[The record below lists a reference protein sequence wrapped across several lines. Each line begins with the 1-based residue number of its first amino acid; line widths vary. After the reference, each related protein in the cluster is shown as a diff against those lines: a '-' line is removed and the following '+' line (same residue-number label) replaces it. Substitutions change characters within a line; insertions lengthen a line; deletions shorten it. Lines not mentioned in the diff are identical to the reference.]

1 MTTMRECVE
10 ELSVKIGARPIGTD
24 EEQQA
29 AFFIE
34 DTMKAETNFDVELQ
48 EFDAVKSPEL
58 ARVIPAAIT
67 FFACIFALIM
77 SEIPAISFLLA
88 LVGAALFVT
97 NELGIFSI
105 ASFFGKAPSQNVVAT
120 HLPANG
126 EVAGRKKIVILT
138 NYDSEKV
145 RAEEATGIFSHLGKL
160 KLFELG
166 ASVLT
171 FLATLIMFLAGANM
185 FVTVLL
191 VLGLIGSALPVFAF
205 ILHSGGKYNEGANNN
220 AASVAVMLEVAKRI
234 SAGVYTPAGEVPI
247 IHGAS
252 EAEALGAI
260 PEGVSVRWAKDEKPK
275 IDPSSPVASMLFD
288 KSRVEGGAP
297 APAVAE
303 AEAEKPAPAPAPA
316 PSPALSPASDN
327 YSQSAQA
334 PVVQDV
340 AQQFSQASASYQEQN
355 FEPEPEVQP
364 AQQTRVDSSAP
375 DWFTRGRAKAGD
387 KGNTNAANVRRST
400 FGDAITNAENRVHER
415 EAQEFQADSNI
426 LQKKLQAIHDQ
437 IEAASANATKDVEKD
452 AKVAEKVLDNE
463 QKAETKT
470 ETKPEPKKQ
479 QDQKGVTG
487 FLEKETASATFEET
501 KAQEPVK
508 PQREVANV
516 PEVPA
521 LKPLEPEYGVE
532 VDPEEFLDKG
542 KTEPMNRVD
551 ANEVPAINDA
561 PVAESAPEPA
571 ENAPQRNI
579 ELPSLTGALDSKR
592 INERL
597 EEQKQQ
603 ANEQHQ
609 EQVQTQLNFNLP
621 SLSSDASQDR
631 AARDENKA
639 VSKVSAFG
647 VGEATGVFE
656 PITDEDLIRANE
668 GEDDLYVYDADDTAL
683 QQATTDSGAVA
694 GPGYVDIPDTHTES
708 IFGKLFHKKDKGDDA
723 SFADTIG
730 VDENYEA
737 RRVGKD
743 RGDWSSFNN
752 DAWDD
757 DDWNG
762 GAVVTGE
769 GDLDINE
776 RDAIYNFATNDI
788 AAEVWCV
795 ALGAECSNHSGLAN
809 FLQVN
814 GLDLKGAKFVT
825 LDALGAG
832 DLTVVESEG
841 VIKPQAVQT
850 RMKRMARD
858 AAKSLGISIG
868 SEKMLWKETTSS
880 ALGAKGNKYVHIA
893 GFEAGRPAL
902 SSSMKDTAENVYD
915 DVLQTSADYLMELVR
930 TL

>member
-120 HLPANG
+120 HHPANG
-126 EVAGRKKIVILT
+126 EAAGRKKIVILT

-145 RAEEATGIFSHLGKL
+145 RAEEATGIYSHLGKL
-160 KLFELG
+160 QLFELG

-171 FLATLIMFLAGANM
+171 FLATLLMFVAGANM
-185 FVTVLL
+185 FVTVLIF
-191 VLGLIGSALPVFAF
+191 LGLIGSGLPVFAF

-234 SAGVYTPAGEVPI
+234 SAGVYTPRGEVPI
-247 IHGAS
+247 IHGAA
-252 EAEALGAI
+252 EAESLGAI
-260 PEGVSVRWAKDEKPK
+260 PEGVSVRWSKDEELK
-275 IDPSSPVASMLFD
+275 IDPKSPVADMLFD
-288 KSRVEGGAP
+288 KSRVAGGVSATEKTED
-297 APAVAE
+297 ATEDSIQIISSVEDNFVSVAHGTRSQDPR
-303 AEAEKPAPAPAPA
+303 KPVSQV
-316 PSPALSPASDN
+316 PS
-327 YSQSAQA
+327 
-334 PVVQDV
+334 DV
-340 AQQFSQASASYQEQN
+340 SLREIPS
-355 FEPEPEVQP
+355 EPEVYQATP
-364 AQQTRVDSSAP
+364 VHYDNSAP

-400 FGDAITNAENRVHER
+400 YGDAITNAENRVNSR
-415 EAQEFQADSNI
+415 ETQVPQSDSNV

-437 IEAASANATKDVEKD
+437 IEAASSNATKGVESD
-452 AKVAEKVLDNE
+452 AEIAERVLDNE
-463 QKAETKT
+463 QKAEMKL
-470 ETKPEPKKQ
+470 EQKRQ

-487 FLEKETASATFEET
+487 FLEKETASATFEAT
-501 KAQEPVK
+501 KSQEPVNA
-508 PQREVANV
+508 QREISNV

-532 VDPEEFLDKG
+532 VDPEEFMDKG
-542 KTEPMNRVD
+542 KTEPLDKVD
-551 ANEVPAINDA
+551 ANNVPEISNEETTVEV
-561 PVAESAPEPA
+561 SQPA
-571 ENAPQRNI
+571 ENVARCDI
-579 ELPSLTGALDSKR
+579 SLPSLTGALDAKR
-592 INERL
+592 INDQL

-603 ANEQHQ
+603 TSEQHR

-621 SLSSDASQDR
+621 SLTSDASQEKADR
-631 AARDENKA
+631 EENQA

-762 GAVVTGE
+762 GAVVAGE
-769 GDLDINE
+769 GDFDVNE

-814 GLDLKGAKFVT
+814 KEDLKGAKFIT
-825 LDALGAG
+825 LDALGTG
-832 DLTVVESEG
+832 DLSVVEKEG
-841 VIKPQAVQT
+841 IIKPQAVQT